1 MIASVKCHQFVIS
14 RCNIPDNIMNQASLL
29 QMLREVLPVPGFDF
43 FRKPSP
49 LLLPV
54 FHTLNILLC
63 NPSLLLEACP
73 RLRSGQYRPS
83 AVTAQRNCCCC
94 GKTARSARDPTGGKK
109 AAVWRLAERCRL
121 WPHWTGLR
129 MRILIKWVAMDL
141 NLDTINTSRASSRC
155 PRFFR

>member
-1 MIASVKCHQFVIS
+1 
-14 RCNIPDNIMNQASLL
+14 MNQASLL
-29 QMLREVLPVPGFDF
+29 QVLREVLPVPGLDF

-49 LLLPV
+49 LLFPV

-73 RLRSGQYRPS
+73 RLRSRQYWPIS
-83 AVTAQRNCCCC
+83 VTAQRNCCGC
-94 GKTARSARDPTGGKK
+94 GKTARSARDPTGGEK

-129 MRILIKWVAMDL
+129 IQILIKGVAMDSSL
-141 NLDTINTSRASSRC
+141 NTINTPRASSDVRDSFDKSGTLMMRPLSLTC
-155 PRFFR
+155 